1 MIGAS
6 PNLHRAGLGG
16 GDKKYKKR
24 DRGGV
29 EASPLGLTH
38 PHASGTGYPLLPN
51 KILSCN

>member
-16 GDKKYKKR
+16 GDKKR

-29 EASPLGLTH
+29 EASPLGLTY
-38 PHASGTGYPLLPN
+38 PHASGTGYPLFTE
-51 KILSCN
+51 